1 MTTANGTAPRA
12 LCRADADGRIT
23 FELPESAAGDPEARV
38 LLRRRPA
45 KGDTEP
51 EEHALPLEP
60 ADDGRL
66 RAVLE
71 PKPVLPEGRWD
82 VLLVRA
88 PGAGPERLRSGPR
101 DLRALL
107 DGHVRE
113 WTAPVAVRVPYATKD
128 GHLALRTW
136 LRPAHAETG
145 RIDVGERTTT
155 VTARLHGTEFTDDGL
170 VRVRLRGGRG
180 REVAVTPVVD
190 TDRRGFAFTVDH
202 GELVGTEPPE
212 TPGYWDVYVL
222 PAAGAAPIRAARLLD
237 DVAERKHSFVH
248 PAARVGSTT
257 VRPYYTVDNDLS
269 FDVGPAR

>member
-1 MTTANGTAPRA
+1 MTTTNGTAPRA

-23 FELPESAAGDPEARV
+23 FELPGSAGADPGARV
-38 LLRRRPA
+38 LLRGRPA
-45 KGDTEP
+45 KGEAVPD
-51 EEHALPLEP
+51 EHALSLEP
-60 ADDGRL
+60 AGDGRL

-71 PKPVLPEGRWD
+71 PKPLLTEGRWD

-88 PGAGPERLRSGPR
+88 PGAEPERLRSGPR

-107 DGHVRE
+107 DGHLRE
-113 WTAPVAVRVPYATKD
+113 WPAPVAVRVPYATKD

-136 LRPAHAETG
+136 LRPAHAETD
-145 RIDVGERTTT
+145 RVDVGERTTT

-180 REVAVTPVVD
+180 REVSVTPAVD
-190 TDRRGFAFTVDH
+190 ADHRGFAFTVDH
-202 GELVGTEPPE
+202 GELVGAEAPDA
-212 TPGYWDVYVL
+212 PGYWDVYVL
-222 PAAGAAPIRAARLLD
+222 TEAGAAPVRAGRLLD
-237 DVAERKHSFVH
+237 DVADRKHSFVH
-248 PAARVGSTT
+248 PTARVGGAT

>member
-1 MTTANGTAPRA
+1 MTTPNGTAPRA

-23 FELPESAAGDPEARV
+23 FELPASVAGDPEVRV
-38 LLRRRPA
+38 LLRGRPA
-45 KGDTEP
+45 KGEPEP

-60 ADDGRL
+60 AGDGRL

-71 PKPVLPEGRWD
+71 PKPVLTEGRWD

-107 DGHVRE
+107 DGHSRA
-113 WTAPVAVRVPYATKD
+113 WPAPVAVRVPYATKD

-136 LRPAHAETG
+136 LRPAHAETD
-145 RIDVGERTTT
+145 RVDVGERTTR
-155 VTARLHGTEFTDDGL
+155 VTARLHGTEFTDDGV
-170 VRVRLRGGRG
+170 VRVRLRGSRD
-180 REVAVTPVVD
+180 REVTVTPAVD
-190 TDRRGFAFTVDH
+190 ADRRGFAFTVDH
-202 GELVGTEPPE
+202 AELVGAE
-212 TPGYWDVYVL
+212 TPDAPGYWDVYVL
-222 PAAGAAPIRAARLLD
+222 PEAGAAPVRAGRLLD
-237 DVAERKHSFVH
+237 DVADRKHSFVH
-248 PAARVGSTT
+248 PTARVGGAT